1 MNKRLAI
8 DFGTS
13 NSAVAVLNGDQVKPL
28 MMDQGADTI
37 PTAIFFDFEEK
48 EILFGAEA
56 TRYLIEGASGRYM
69 RSLKSVLGSSLMK
82 ERRLIMGRYFDFY
95 DIISIFL
102 SALKARAEA
111 LEGRKFESVLSGR
124 PVHFHDDA
132 IRDKQAL
139 LDLKECYVRAGFRHV
154 DFMFEPEAAAVA
166 STAFGQKDS
175 SANALGLIVDIGG
188 GTSDYTLFQRA
199 KNTNPQ
205 HNQLDILASHGIR
218 LGGTHFDK
226 QLSLRHF
233 MPFLGKDSTLRRPMA
248 EGTLEAPIGLF
259 SDLAT
264 WETIP
269 LLYTPQTLYEIKDYE
284 HLAINPTL
292 FRRLRNLIENRRGH
306 ELAFTAERAKI
317 AANDAKDISTIV
329 NLDLIEAN
337 LSCAISGNDLI
348 DLMKNAQQKITQA
361 ALETLKKGNS
371 APESV
376 TDVIFVGGSSLM
388 GFVRT
393 SMQQIFPTANFHT
406 SAVFTAV
413 VDGLARATASNK

>member
-37 PTAIFFDFEEK
+37 PTAIFFDFDEN

-56 TRYLIEGASGRYM
+56 TRYLIEGAGGRYM

-82 ERRLIMGRYFDFY
+82 EKRLIMGRYFDFY

-139 LDLKECYVRAGFRHV
+139 LDLKECYVRAGFRHI

-166 STAFGQKDS
+166 STAFGQKTS

-188 GTSDYTLFQRA
+188 GTSDYTLFRRA
-199 KNTNPQ
+199 KKTNSQ
-205 HNQLDILASHGIR
+205 HSQLDILASHGIR
-218 LGGTHFDK
+218 LGGTNFDK
-226 QLSLRHF
+226 QLSLHHF
-233 MPFLGKDSTLRRPMA
+233 MPFLGKGSSLRRPMA

-264 WETIP
+264 WEKIP
-269 LLYTPQTLYEIKDYE
+269 LLYTPETLYEIKDYE
-284 HLAINPTL
+284 HLATNPEL
-292 FRRLRNLIENRRGH
+292 FHRLRNFIENR
-306 ELAFTAERAKI
+306 LERI
-317 AANDAKDISTIV
+317 
-329 NLDLIEAN
+329 
-337 LSCAISGNDLI
+337 
-348 DLMKNAQQKITQA
+348 
-361 ALETLKKGNS
+361 
-371 APESV
+371 
-376 TDVIFVGGSSLM
+376 
-388 GFVRT
+388 
-393 SMQQIFPTANFHT
+393 
-406 SAVFTAV
+406 
-413 VDGLARATASNK
+413 